1 MKKILII
8 LFVLFAA
15 NLNAQNSKI
24 QSGPML
30 GYSEMKEVIIW
41 VQTKE
46 SCSVQVL
53 YWNIKNEKQVHKTDE
68 IRTKKSHAYTA
79 KLIIDRVEPGNTY
92 EYALL
97 INNEPMVFSYPTT
110 FKTQALW
117 KYRGDPPNFSLATGS
132 CAYINETKYDRPG
145 KYGDDYEVFEAI
157 HAQRPDLMI
166 WLGDNFYYREPDW
179 NSWTGIIHRNTHS
192 RSIPELQP
200 LLASTHHY
208 AIWDDH
214 DYGPNDSDRSFWN
227 KEQTYDAF
235 KLFWPNPSFGID
247 GAKGAIT
254 SFQYGDADFFL
265 LDNRTYRSSNK
276 LKANDK
282 TILGA
287 TQLQWLKDALVS
299 SSATFKIIALGGQF
313 LTSVQAYETYS
324 NNGFKH
330 ERDKIIDF
338 IYNHNIKGVVFLSGD
353 RHFTELSLLK
363 EEGKPDIYDLT
374 TSSLTAG
381 VNIYGDQEKNDY
393 RIPKTLVMR
402 HNFSL
407 LNFRGT
413 LENRELFIENFDF
426 EGKKM
431 WDYIIKVE

>member
-1 MKKILII
+1 MKKNLLI
-8 LFVLFAA
+8 LFITLVI
-15 NLNAQNSKI
+15 NLNAQDARI

-30 GYSEMKEVIIW
+30 GYSEMKEVVIW
-41 VQTKE
+41 IQTKAAYE
-46 SCSVQVL
+46 VQIS
-53 YWNIKNEKQVHKTDE
+53 YWNTDDKAKIYKTNLVRTEK
-68 IRTKKSHAYTA
+68 SNAYTA
-79 KLIIDRVEPGNTY
+79 KLIADNVEPGISY
-92 EYALL
+92 EYSLSVDKET
-97 INNEPMVFSYPTT
+97 IEFNYPTI
-110 FKTQALW
+110 FKAQPIW
-117 KYRGDPPNFSLATGS
+117 KYRGDPPEFSLATGS

-145 KYGDDYEVFEAI
+145 KYGSDYEIFEAI
-157 HAQRPDLMI
+157 HSKHPNLMI

-179 NSWTGIIHRNTHS
+179 NSWTGITQRNTHT

-227 KEQTYDAF
+227 KEQTYEAF
-235 KLFWPNPSFGID
+235 KLFWPNPSFGIE
-247 GAKGAIT
+247 GAKGTIT
-254 SFQYGDADFFL
+254 SFQWGDADFFL
-265 LDNRTYRSSNK
+265 LDNRTYRTPNK
-276 LKANDK
+276 LKANNK

-287 TQLQWLKDALVS
+287 TQLQWIKDALVS
-299 SSATFKIIALGGQF
+299 SSATFKIIAMGGQF
-313 LTSVQAYETYS
+313 LTSVQAFETYA

-330 ERDKIIDF
+330 ERDEIIAF
-338 IYNHNIKGVVFLSGD
+338 IYKHDIKGVIFLSGD

-381 VNIYGDQEKNDY
+381 VNTYGDQENNRY
-393 RIPKTLVMR
+393 RIPNTLVMR

-407 LNFRGT
+407 LNFRGPV
-413 LENRELFIENFDF
+413 EKRELFIENFDF

-431 WDYIIKVE
+431 WDYSITPE